1 MRALSDRRQI
11 EENPVEMTQTTR
23 RTVMISGASRGIGA
37 AIAAHLAEAGWALSL
52 GMRTPRPAGEALVH
66 AYEAGEPN
74 AEAAWVDATVARY
87 GRIDAIVCNAGV
99 AAPKS
104 VVEVSDAEMEAML
117 AVNVLAPQRLARA
130 AWPHLAATGQG
141 RVVIIAS
148 LSGLRVASAGSS
160 AYAVTKFAATG
171 LAHGL
176 RHAGWDQGIRA
187 TAICPGFVATD
198 MAMAVTDTDP
208 AAMTQPADVARL
220 VEVAL
225 TLPNTASVAEIGV
238 NWRVEGRY

>member
-1 MRALSDRRQI
+1 MAETEHRVA
-11 EENPVEMTQTTR
+11 
-23 RTVMISGASRGIGA
+23 MISGASRGIGA
-37 AIAAHLAEAGWALSL
+37 AIAAQLAEAGWALSL
-52 GMRTPRPAGEALVH
+52 GMRTPRPVGDALVH
-66 AYEAGEPN
+66 AYDAGA
-74 AEAAWVDATVARY
+74 AEAETAWVDATVARF
-87 GRIDAIVCNAGV
+87 GRVDAIICNAGI
-99 AAPKS
+99 AAFKS
-104 VVEVSDAEMEAML
+104 VIEVSDAEMAAML

-130 AWPHLAATGQG
+130 AWPHLAASGQG
-141 RVVIIAS
+141 RVVILSS
-148 LSGLRVASAGSS
+148 LSGLRVASGGSS
-160 AYAVTKFAATG
+160 AYAMTKFAATG

-208 AAMTQPADVARL
+208 AEMTQPADVARL

-225 TLPNTASVAEIGV
+225 NLPNTASVAEIGV